1 MKINRMWWAVLL
13 GILAA
18 PACTNIPTRIHDAGV
33 RIEPASNDTGSVRSA
48 AFWRDRDGLSLRGEV
63 SANSVNENLLA
74 GHIDISITLPDESNA
89 VCTTAEWDVDAKQ
102 ALQPF
107 SQRFE
112 SLPPRGSHLRV
123 WHHPATAHDDCVS

>member
-1 MKINRMWWAVLL
+1 MTANRMWWGALL
-13 GILAA
+13 GILATS
-18 PACTNIPTRIHDAGV
+18 ACTNIPTRIHESGA
-33 RIEPASNDTGSVRSA
+33 RIEPVSNDTGSIRSA

-89 VCTTAEWDVDAKQ
+89 VCTTADWDADSKQ
-102 ALQPF
+102 ALKPF

-112 SLPPRGSHLRV
+112 TLPPRGTRLRV
-123 WHHPATAHDDCVS
+123 WLHPATAHGDCVS